1 MLLHLLIFNGDGQLD
16 ILVADDRRGATRVY
30 QNIGDGRFSSEEEST
45 GLSNKAWAMGIAIG
59 DYDGD
64 GLADV
69 YFSNIDF
76 LAAKR
81 IQNVTGSDKIN
92 DIYQGNKLYRNLG
105 DGSFEDVTEATGLGW
120 TEKLLLV
127 LNG

>member
-1 MLLHLLIFNGDGQLD
+1 
-16 ILVADDRRGATRVY
+16 
-30 QNIGDGRFSSEEEST
+30 
-45 GLSNKAWAMGIAIG
+45 MGIAI

-81 IQNVTGSDKIN
+81 IQNVTGSDKIK
-92 DIYQGNKLYRNLG
+92 DIYQGNKLIAIWRR
-105 DGSFEDVTEATGLGW
+105 
-120 TEKLLLV
+120 
-127 LNG
+127 